1 MSQAH
6 SDAPE
11 AGSSAGGDI
20 ASAWPLLTV
29 DGVLR
34 RLLQASVGCMLD
46 CGAVAGD
53 GAGEEARAPLLLL
66 GKGGSGGGGGAVWT
80 APSTRV
86 SSSDDGSEDGS
97 GSGNDDDDGDEED
110 AWADVA
116 IDDVTSPSHAVPHSR
131 RPYVAA
137 CDGIDSPTRLLSLP
151 LPAAATPRRR
161 RYGDAA
167 AKVATTLPTH
177 NNSSNSSSKHKGGG
191 QRGLVEYATLLD
203 FDPNQLDFLLH

>member
-1 MSQAH
+1 
-6 SDAPE
+6 
-11 AGSSAGGDI
+11 
-20 ASAWPLLTV
+20 
-29 DGVLR
+29 LR

-53 GAGEEARAPLLLL
+53 GAGEEARAPLLLGEGE
-66 GKGGSGGGGGAVWT
+66 GKGRGEGGAGWT

-86 SSSDDGSEDGS
+86 SSDDGSEDGS

-177 NNSSNSSSKHKGGG
+177 NNSSNSSSKLKGGG

>member
-1 MSQAH
+1 
-6 SDAPE
+6 
-11 AGSSAGGDI
+11 
-20 ASAWPLLTV
+20 
-29 DGVLR
+29 
-34 RLLQASVGCMLD
+34 MLD

-53 GAGEEARAPLLLL
+53 GAGEEARAPLLL
-66 GKGGSGGGGGAVWT
+66 GEDKGGGGGGGGAGWT

-86 SSSDDGSEDGS
+86 SSSDEGSEDGS
-97 GSGNDDDDGDEED
+97 GSGSGNDDGDED
-110 AWADVA
+110 DTWADVA
-116 IDDVTSPSHAVPHSR
+116 IDEISSSHAVPHSR